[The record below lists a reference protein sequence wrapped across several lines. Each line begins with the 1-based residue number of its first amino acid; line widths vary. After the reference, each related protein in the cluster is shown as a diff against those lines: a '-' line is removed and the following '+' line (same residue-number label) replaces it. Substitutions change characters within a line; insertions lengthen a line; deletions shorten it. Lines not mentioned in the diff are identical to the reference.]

1 MRSLEALD
9 AELREMILSIYV
21 RPQMYASA
29 QCVESVL
36 WTAHRSWS
44 LLHERE
50 GEFQRL
56 YSELTRRHNANSG
69 HYAQY
74 RDANPDGSE
83 KDAYRFVFERWATIS
98 QFLGLE
104 VPGSWD

>member
-1 MRSLEALD
+1 MRSLDALD
-9 AELREMILSIYV
+9 AELRELIWSIYV
-21 RPQMYASA
+21 RPKMHASA
-29 QCVESVL
+29 QCLESVL

-56 YSELTRRHNANSG
+56 YNELNTRHRAVRG

-74 RDANPDGSE
+74 PSR
-83 KDAYRFVFERWATIS
+83 
-98 QFLGLE
+98 LLL
-104 VPGSWD
+104 